1 MDNIDKT
8 NMDTEAAER
17 LEEVKVILRER
28 RERTEAAAR
37 LEKVK
42 EILKERTEA
51 AARKAEAKEAEATE
65 AAREATEAAREAR
78 EAEAAIINSPILT
91 AKEKDLQRLIIDAKE
106 AEATRQA
113 FKDARVAE
121 EKIRFDEDKARA
133 AQYNK
138 DEEDK
143 LKARRDDIERE
154 MRANFNA
161 ADKKAEQGLQ
171 DYSDELRKQQIDR
184 SISSTNIGGNKK
196 SKSDYTVKQLKTIA
210 LIYNVKTTKNL
221 NGKDVNLKKE
231 GLLAKL
237 KRSKIIL

>member
-1 MDNIDKT
+1 
-8 NMDTEAAER
+8 
-17 LEEVKVILRER
+17 
-28 RERTEAAAR
+28 
-37 LEKVK
+37 
-42 EILKERTEA
+42 
-51 AARKAEAKEAEATE
+51 
-65 AAREATEAAREAR
+65 
-78 EAEAAIINSPILT
+78 
-91 AKEKDLQRLIIDAKE
+91 
-106 AEATRQA
+106 
-113 FKDARVAE
+113 
-121 EKIRFDEDKARA
+121 
-133 AQYNK
+133 
-138 DEEDK
+138 
-143 LKARRDDIERE
+143 